1 LPSVPQEFKRGEKL
15 NAVELAK
22 SLGLELRGAGTNVEV
37 WYVGQREE
45 PSEGLAESKEVTSKS
60 PEVVYLGT
68 HEKQGEELPLRLKDG
83 EEDPT
88 M

>member
-1 LPSVPQEFKRGEKL
+1 LPLLSQAFKRVEQL

-45 PSEGLAESKEVTSKS
+45 PSEGLS

-83 EEDPT
+83 EEDP
-88 M
+88 MM

>member
-1 LPSVPQEFKRGEKL
+1 
-15 NAVELAK
+15 
-22 SLGLELRGAGTNVEV
+22 
-37 WYVGQREE
+37 
-45 PSEGLAESKEVTSKS
+45 
-60 PEVVYLGT
+60 VVYLGT